1 MMKNTKFSIN
11 ISNIMLDGQKST
23 KTYVMNAII
32 DVSDIQQFK

>member
-11 ISNIMLDGQKST
+11 ISNIMLNEQKST
-23 KTYVMNAII
+23 KKYAMNTII